1 LVVQLALEMMAW
13 PVGVVVHAIDEHGG
27 VVLGRSREDHFL
39 RAGGQVLFAAGL
51 VQEDAGGFDHDVGAD
66 LVPLQVGGV
75 LLLRQADLLAVDDQG
90 VAFDADGAL
99 EAAVHAVVLQ
109 HVGQIVGLQQVVDAT
124 TSMSAKFWIAL
135 RSTLRPMRPKPLM
148 PILMVMSF
156 LQS

>member
-1 LVVQLALEMMAW
+1 LATGARQFVVHAGVGDDGLAGI
-13 PVGVVVHAIDEHGG
+13 GVVVHAIDEHGG

-75 LLLRQADLLAVDDQG
+75 FFLRQADLLAVDDQG

-99 EAAVHAVVLQ
+99 EAAVDAVVLQ
-109 HVGQIVGLQQVVDAT
+109 HVGQIVGLQQVVDGHDLDVREVLDRA
-124 TSMSAKFWIAL
+124 A
-135 RSTLRPMRPKPLM
+135 
-148 PILMVMSF
+148 
-156 LQS
+156 